1 MVRPLFGEHVQ
12 PYLTVSERGTGRDR
26 QLLGSVPG
34 HSGIIATDVVVV
46 AVSGERTLAS
56 GSDPGSCLALAQSG
70 M

>member
-1 MVRPLFGEHVQ
+1 MWSD
-12 PYLTVSERGTGRDR
+12 PYSASTYSRISLYLSAAPAETVSC
-26 QLLGSVPG
+26 LAPG
-34 HSGIIATDVVVV
+34 HSGIIAADVVVV